1 MLLLIK
7 EFDKKNCQ
15 IDERFKNQYLKVR
28 VISNMKIVEKLMKN
42 SSTEGVE
49 KLDKVIKDR
58 ILLGYSLKL

>member
-1 MLLLIK
+1 
-7 EFDKKNCQ
+7 
-15 IDERFKNQYLKVR
+15 
-28 VISNMKIVEKLMKN
+28 MKIVEKLMKN